1 MAIWRDE
8 VEAAVNASVRDDTAV
23 DTRLSVHV
31 FLISQVN
38 VVDEWCPATTQH
50 SHHSLLLT

>member
-31 FLISQVN
+31 FFISQVN

-50 SHHSLLLT
+50 CHHSLLLT